1 MTNNSGQNPI
11 QMLMQFM
18 NGGGTPQQVMQMLI
32 QRNPNIQQTMTQ
44 FKNMSN
50 GKSPREMVMQL
61 AKQKGIDINQI
72 EELARKLGAK

>member
-1 MTNNSGQNPI
+1 MANNNGQNPI

-18 NGGGTPQQVMQMLI
+18 NGGGTPEQVMQMI
-32 QRNPNIQQTMTQ
+32 MQRNPNIQQTMTQ

-61 AKQKGIDINQI
+61 AKQQGIDTKQV
-72 EELARKLGAK
+72 EEWARRLGAK

>member
-1 MTNNSGQNPI
+1 MANNNGQNPI

-18 NGGGTPQQVMQMLI
+18 NGGGTPEQVMQMI
-32 QRNPNIQQTMTQ
+32 MQRNPNIQQTMTQ

-61 AKQKGIDINQI
+61 AKQQGIDTKQV
-72 EELARKLGAK
+72 EELARRLGAK

>member
-1 MTNNSGQNPI
+1 MANNNGQNPI

-18 NGGGTPQQVMQMLI
+18 NGGGTPEQVMQMI
-32 QRNPNIQQTMTQ
+32 MQRNPNIQQTMTQ

-61 AKQKGIDINQI
+61 AKQQGIDTKQV
-72 EELARKLGAK
+72 EELAHRLGAK

>member
-1 MTNNSGQNPI
+1 MANNNGQNPI

-61 AKQKGIDINQI
+61 AKRSARQI
-72 EELARKLGAK
+72 WTCISA

>member
-1 MTNNSGQNPI
+1 MANNNGQNPI

-18 NGGGTPQQVMQMLI
+18 NGGGTPEQVMQMI
-32 QRNPNIQQTMTQ
+32 MQRNPNIQQTMIQ

-61 AKQKGIDINQI
+61 AKRSAQQI
-72 EELARKLGAK
+72 WTYIFA